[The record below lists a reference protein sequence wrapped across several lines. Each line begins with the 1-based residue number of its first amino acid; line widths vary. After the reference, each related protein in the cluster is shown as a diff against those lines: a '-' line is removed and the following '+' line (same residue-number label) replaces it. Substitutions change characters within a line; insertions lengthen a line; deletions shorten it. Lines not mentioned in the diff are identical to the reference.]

1 MQRKTAAA
9 VRFRDDTI
17 LYGDDALATQIR
29 NPPLTF
35 VHLRQLLGWGSA
47 AGGRGGPGWFEKA
60 GMPWYAPAKRSRS
73 LVTHLTAS

>member
-1 MQRKTAAA
+1 MPLSAQRKTAAA

-35 VHLRQLLGWGSA
+35 VHLRQMLGWGSA
-47 AGGRGGPGWFEKA
+47 
-60 GMPWYAPAKRSRS
+60 PASP
-73 LVTHLTAS
+73 

>member
-1 MQRKTAAA
+1 MPLSAQRKTAAA

-35 VHLRQLLGWGSA
+35 VHTITTRRETLGGVDT
-47 AGGRGGPGWFEKA
+47 
-60 GMPWYAPAKRSRS
+60 
-73 LVTHLTAS
+73 LVATVEPVQC